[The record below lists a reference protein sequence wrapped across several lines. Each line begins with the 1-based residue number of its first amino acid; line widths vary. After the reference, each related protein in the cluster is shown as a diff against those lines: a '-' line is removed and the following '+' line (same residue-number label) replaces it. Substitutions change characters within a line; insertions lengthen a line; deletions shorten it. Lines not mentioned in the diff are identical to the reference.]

1 LAAVVVVFGKR
12 IVRIVRSKGERVVVV
27 GLVASVGA
35 GLIFCSQ
42 SRKEREK
49 QLNLNGLKRDD
60 FEFYERIS
68 DKPIKPLPREK
79 SRDRFESIFKDCKVE
94 KWSKGLD
101 DSIKYFT
108 DNGENNGENNG
119 VANNQNKLYLPGTNQ
134 IIPKLKKQDK

>member
-1 LAAVVVVFGKR
+1 MSSEQKINPAPTDATNPTT
-12 IVRIVRSKGERVVVV
+12 SKKATDVDG
-27 GLVASVGA
+27 
-35 GLIFCSQ
+35 SQ